1 MKVEAELT
9 VKDYEAFFRAA
20 TRRAVLGTGSR
31 KGRVRYWLIFAINLA
46 AWLAFASLLPSLFPG
61 SPLTQ
66 VFILIAVYAIF
77 YSFWRR
83 RSRRM
88 RSPEPGGI
96 FLGSHTFS
104 LTPEGF
110 EDHGAL
116 SYSLTKWP
124 AVRAIEE
131 TPEHV
136 FVFVDKTAAHI
147 MPKRCF
153 PQSEEYQA
161 FLRELRERVQ
171 GASDARSVEIP
182 PRLGAR
188 RLIPRSAFCL
198 VAAFLATF
206 LLSGAPLRP
215 TSQNHQDTA
224 EDFSE
229 EDWEEAEDLLYSQ
242 RALVEKQNAALLPE
256 RPGIVDLYFVGFGG
270 DADQDVF
277 MNEALYAQHLFDR
290 RFDTRGRSL
299 ALINNRKTRKE
310 LPLASFT
317 NLRTTLQHVGRLLNP
332 EEDVLFLFLTSHGSR
347 DHTLSVKYWPLP
359 LKEISSADLA
369 GMLDE
374 SGIKWR
380 VVIISACYSGGFI
393 DGLKNDHTLIITSSA
408 ATRPSFGCGKGEE
421 LTYFGKAFFKD
432 QLSQARGI
440 LQAFAGAAALIRQR
454 ETAEKLK
461 ASEPQL
467 SSPPAIIEKLKALE
481 ARLESGGPH

>member
-20 TRRAVLGTGSR
+20 TRRAVGGTGSR
-31 KGRVRYWLIFAINLA
+31 RGRARYWLIFSINLA
-46 AWLAFASLLPSLFPG
+46 AWIAFASFLPSLFPE
-61 SPLTQ
+61 SSLTQ
-66 VFILIAVYAIF
+66 TFLFVAVYAVAV
-77 YSFWRR
+77 YFWRK
-83 RSRRM
+83 RSRRLM
-88 RSPEPGGI
+88 APEQGGTL
-96 FLGSHTFS
+96 LGS
-104 LTPEGF
+104 
-110 EDHGAL
+110 HGAL

-136 FVFVDKTAAHI
+136 FVFVDKTVAHI
-147 MPKRCF
+147 VPKRCF
-153 PQSEEYQA
+153 PQSEDYQA

-171 GASDARSVEIP
+171 GSSDARSVKIP

-229 EDWEEAEDLLYSQ
+229 EEWEEAEDLLYSQ
-242 RALVEKQNAALLPE
+242 LALVEKQNAALLPE

-317 NLRTTLQHVGRLLNP
+317 NLRTTLHHVGRLLNP

-347 DHTLSVKYWPLP
+347 DHILSVKYWPLP

-408 ATRPSFGCGKGEE
+408 ATRPSFGCGKGED

-467 SSPPAIIEKLKALE
+467 SSPPAIIEKLQALE